1 MFPTETHEQAKSGAS
16 SDSMARRNVHSDIR
30 FSKDE
35 GETSLGGKSGGDGAV
50 GTPGPIPNPEVKHR
64 SGEGI
69 PGRGENS
76 APPGFFLLCP
86 LPSVAGMGRWQLKT
100 TGFQISVGTPMDV

>member
-1 MFPTETHEQAKSGAS
+1 
-16 SDSMARRNVHSDIR
+16 MARRNVHSDIR

-76 APPGFFLLCP
+76 APPGFFLLWAP
-86 LPSVAGMGRWQLKT
+86 KGAYFVYNGSYDNHKIDYAPQRDGGA
-100 TGFQISVGTPMDV
+100 

>member
-1 MFPTETHEQAKSGAS
+1 
-16 SDSMARRNVHSDIR
+16 MARRNVHSDIR
-30 FSKDE
+30 FSKDA

-76 APPGFFLLCP
+76 APPGFFLLWAP
-86 LPSVAGMGRWQLKT
+86 KGGAFL
-100 TGFQISVGTPMDV
+100 FI

>member
-30 FSKDE
+30 FSKDA

-76 APPGFFLLCP
+76 APPGFFLLWAP
-86 LPSVAGMGRWQLKT
+86 KGVYFVYNGSYDNHKIDYAPQRDGGA
-100 TGFQISVGTPMDV
+100 